1 MRLVLLVRDGF
12 VPDSARWMET
22 VWADAATPTFAQKS
36 DAVVKLYQADK
47 LVPRRMARRTLNFT
61 QAQIL
66 DMEREDRE
74 DVTRATYD
82 PASEYGVKPTPEP
95 QPATSARAPVPAG
108 AGPR

>member
-1 MRLVLLVRDGF
+1 MRLVLLVRDGS
-12 VPDSARWMET
+12 VPEPARWMET

-66 DMEREDRE
+66 DMEREGRE
-74 DVTRATYD
+74 DVTRAVYD
-82 PASEYGVKPTPEP
+82 PASAYGVEPTAEP
-95 QPATSARAPVPAG
+95 QEVTPRSAAAG
-108 AGPR
+108 V